1 MGSRVHYVVIRDG
14 AVTKIRRGGGSGLTL
29 DVQIAAGPEKCIDWI
44 DELAVGDRYVLSPPD
59 WLGDTL
65 CEGAVLLD
73 VDARYMLFFTE
84 QPWSQDPRREYECR
98 AGLLDALPRTW
109 PGWRIDW
116 AYDGLADI
124 VG

>member
-14 AVTKIRRGGGSGLTL
+14 AATKVCRGGGSGLIL

-44 DELAVGDRYVLSPPD
+44 DELAAGDRYVLGPPGGVPD

-73 VDARYMLFFTE
+73 VDARYMLFWRVDS
-84 QPWSQDPRREYECR
+84 PPCGRPSGPVR
-98 AGLLDALPRTW
+98 PVRTRSM
-109 PGWRIDW
+109 PPP
-116 AYDGLADI
+116 
-124 VG
+124 